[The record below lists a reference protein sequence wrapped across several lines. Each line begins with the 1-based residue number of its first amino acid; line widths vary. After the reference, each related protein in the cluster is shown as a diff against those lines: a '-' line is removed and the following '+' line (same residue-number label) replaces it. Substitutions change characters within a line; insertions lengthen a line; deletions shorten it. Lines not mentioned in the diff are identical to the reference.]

1 MRKRRLTE
9 TINFRL
15 DPQLR
20 KDLVA
25 AQKKAGHSLAIE
37 VTGRLRASLMQE
49 RAAKLD
55 PHMQALLLAVQVFAE
70 MIEKDT
76 SARWHQ
82 DTDTI
87 DRLCAGLPVLLRALS
102 KAPVSVK
109 DRPKAKESTR
119 AGEQAAGQLMSAIHM
134 RKALPPSRLRGFVYV
149 GRAGA
154 EPEKLEGLPPQQQV
168 GRPLSD
174 IWPIT
179 TDPLYDILYN
189 LGQEDL

>member
-1 MRKRRLTE
+1 
-9 TINFRL
+9 
-15 DPQLR
+15 
-20 KDLVA
+20 
-25 AQKKAGHSLAIE
+25 LAVE
-37 VTGRLRASLMQE
+37 VSGRLRASLMQE
-49 RAAKLD
+49 RYAKLE

-70 MIEKDT
+70 VIEKTTGKHWNEDT
-76 SARWHQ
+76 
-82 DTDTI
+82 TDTL
-87 DRLCAGLPVLLRALS
+87 DRLCAGLPFLLRALS

-109 DRPKAKESTR
+109 DSPEAKESTR

-154 EPEKLEGLPPQQQV
+154 EAKKLEGLPPPLQQV
-168 GRPLSD
+168 GQPLSD

-179 TDPLYDILYN
+179 TDPLYDILFN